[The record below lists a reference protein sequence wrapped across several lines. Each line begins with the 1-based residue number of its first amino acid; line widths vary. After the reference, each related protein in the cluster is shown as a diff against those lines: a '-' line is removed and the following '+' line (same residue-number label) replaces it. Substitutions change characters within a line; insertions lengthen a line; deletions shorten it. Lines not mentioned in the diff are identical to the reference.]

1 MDVKKSLISLA
12 LCATTSLMTFGSN
25 SKEFINYSE
34 KSTQA
39 ILSSAEQR
47 NYSQIDKIV
56 LKMLDST
63 NRFYKN
69 VVLVSNKFIY
79 NWSRENSEEV
89 GKYLANL
96 VLQIDEIKVFF
107 KNLYKRHKDFSL
119 NKKTKQNIKD
129 MMALLD
135 SMRKQIQFYID
146 LTYKG
151 IDAKHSFIALKKIV
165 EIERIK
171 ISIDDYWY
179 SDEIDNNTLFISTKD
194 SIEEPGKIFEIED
207 RLTDSL
213 KLLSTKKKEMPQIE
227 FTKIAG
233 FDFNAINKQH
243 FDRVSLV

>member
-1 MDVKKSLISLA
+1 MDVKKSIVSLA
-12 LCATTSLMTFGSN
+12 LCATTSLMSFGSN

-47 NYSQIDKIV
+47 KYSQIQKLI
-56 LKMLDST
+56 LEMLNST
-63 NRFYKN
+63 NLFYKN
-69 VVLVSNKFIY
+69 VVLISNKFIY

-96 VLQIDEIKVFF
+96 VSQIDQTKVFF
-107 KNLYKRHKDFSL
+107 KNLYKRHKDFSF
-119 NKKTKQNIKD
+119 NKETKQNIKD
-129 MMALLD
+129 IMALLD

-151 IDAKHSFIALKKIV
+151 IDAKHSFRGLKKIV
-165 EIERIK
+165 EMERIE

-179 SDEIDNNTLFISTKD
+179 SDEIDNNTLFVSTKD
-194 SIEEPGKIFEIED
+194 TIKEPSKIFDIED
-207 RLTDSL
+207 RLTELL
-213 KLLSTKKKEMPQIE
+213 KFLSAKKKEMPQIE
-227 FTKIAG
+227 FAKIAG